1 MLHRGSLP
9 VPPCSG
15 GLRCRGKLLGVSG
28 ATDMPPVPGCT
39 LPEGSTGMS
48 SCGRA
53 PSVLADG
60 PIAGSLSDV
69 SCMPLKSVFPTFPCQ
84 SPRETYS
91 VPLAIPTLPPHNSMT
106 LLHSLIFYNWP
117 TQCQWPFKLFS
128 LSSIYKLLYLAT
140 TSFATFS
147 HARRRLFAILCAVSG
162 CSDDL
167 GSPRLGYTHV
177 SLKGTRS
184 K

>member
-60 PIAGSLSDV
+60 PIAGSLPGV

-117 TQCQWPFKLFS
+117 TQCPWPFKLACQIVV
-128 LSSIYKLLYLAT
+128 LSISELTNFDKKTDSTQVRPKFAYLM
-140 TSFATFS
+140 
-147 HARRRLFAILCAVSG
+147 G
-162 CSDDL
+162 
-167 GSPRLGYTHV
+167 
-177 SLKGTRS
+177 
-184 K
+184 